1 MPPVSSL
8 WRGTQRRFVE
18 DATAHGHRS
27 MRFVGDAEASARRL
41 ASDAEPG
48 DVLLV
53 FGAGDIDR
61 QVPLANSWRLQ
72 HEPGVT
78 NYAHLIAR
86 RGLGEQLSASAKPQG
101 AARRGAEPLHEHRYR
116 WTGDLS
122 VERARG

>member
-1 MPPVSSL
+1 MVSAVYAASEQPL
-8 WRGTQRRFVE
+8 EGYSEARFVE

-61 QVPLANSWRLQ
+61 QVPLLC
-72 HEPGVT
+72 E
-78 NYAHLIAR
+78 L
-86 RGLGEQLSASAKPQG
+86 LEASA
-101 AARRGAEPLHEHRYR
+101 
-116 WTGDLS
+116 
-122 VERARG
+122 